1 MFILDLIKDYL
12 SGASSLILH
21 QGIGA
26 VLFVGCLAGAYFVP
40 LLRKY
45 FIGAALIIL
54 AAVAFEDIG
63 IHDADKL
70 TKEKEKIVNTQVD
83 HAVAHSKTLK
93 ARKAKDPWNN
103 KNY

>member
-1 MFILDLIKDYL
+1 MFIVQLIEDYL
-12 SGASSLILH
+12 SGASSLIIH

-26 VLFVGCLAGAYFVP
+26 VLFTACLAGAYFVP

-45 FIGAALIIL
+45 FIGAAFIVL
-54 AAVAFEDIG
+54 AAVIFEDIG

-83 HAVAHSKTLK
+83 HAVAHSKTAK
-93 ARKAKDPWNN
+93 ARKAKDPWDR
-103 KNY
+103 KEY